1 MNLSTKVHTCMK
13 WLPLAAM
20 AIGMTGCVAQRY
32 VDKLETLHRQSLE
45 KNIDLHAELDE
56 KNTEIDVLRST
67 LKSHD
72 PELLAKLQKALSSH
86 DQLTR
91 ALDDA
96 ENRLRTIGSGPLL
109 EPEIDTALVQLAQS
123 SDLITYESDRG
134 MVKFQSDLT
143 FALGSA
149 DVNPKATDSLKKLA
163 GILNSPSGKKY
174 TARVVGHTDNVPI
187 GKPATRAK
195 HPTNEHLAVH
205 RAIAVKNELK
215 QAGVDPSRVG
225 VAGYGDYRPIAPNG
239 SKGNEANRRVEVFLI
254 RPQEAAVA
262 EPTAIV
268 KPTAA
273 AKAPTKPAAVPENIE
288 LPPAQQKP
296 IDQPTGAFK

>member
-13 WLPLAAM
+13 WLPLAVA
-20 AIGMTGCVAQRY
+20 AIGMTGCVSQRY
-32 VDKLETLHRQSLE
+32 VDDMETLYRRSQEQIL
-45 KNIDLHAELDE
+45 DLRAELDE

-91 ALDDA
+91 ALDNA

-109 EPEIDTALVQLAQS
+109 EPEIDTALIALAQS

-149 DVNPKATDSLKKLA
+149 DVNPKATGSLKKLA
-163 GILNSPSGKKY
+163 GILSSPTGKKY
-174 TARVVGHTDNVPI
+174 RVRVVGHTDNVPI

-205 RAIAVKNELK
+205 RAIAVKDKLK
-215 QAGVDPSRVG
+215 QAGVEPSRIG
-225 VAGYGDYRPIAPNG
+225 IAGHGEYRPIAPNG
-239 SKGNEANRRVEVFLI
+239 PKGNEVNRRVEIFLI
-254 RPQEAAVA
+254 RPQDTVA
-262 EPTAIV
+262 QP
-268 KPTAA
+268 AA
-273 AKAPTKPAAVPENIE
+273 AKAPPNPAAVPENIE
-288 LPPAQQKP
+288 IPATPKKQTS
-296 IDQPTGAFK
+296 QPAGAFK

>member
-1 MNLSTKVHTCMK
+1 MNLRTKVHTGMK
-13 WLPLAAM
+13 WLPLAVA
-20 AIGMTGCVAQRY
+20 AIGMTGCVSQRY
-32 VDKLETLHRQSLE
+32 VDDLETLYRRCQE
-45 KNIDLHAELDE
+45 QIIDLRAELDE
-56 KNTEIDVLRST
+56 KDTEIDVLRST

-96 ENRLRTIGSGPLL
+96 ENRLRSIGSGPLL
-109 EPEIDTALVQLAQS
+109 EPEIDTALIELAES
-123 SDLITYESDRG
+123 SNLITYESDRG

-163 GILNSPSGKKY
+163 NILNSPTGKKY

-215 QAGVDPSRVG
+215 QAGVTPSRVG
-225 VAGYGDYRPIAPNG
+225 IAGYGEYRPIASNG
-239 SKGNEANRRVEVFLI
+239 PKGNEANRRVEVFLI
-254 RPQEAAVA
+254 RPSTTAAEPA
-262 EPTAIV
+262 AANSPAKPTAIPESIETP
-268 KPTAA
+268 KTPKKQQASQ
-273 AKAPTKPAAVPENIE
+273 PA
-288 LPPAQQKP
+288 
-296 IDQPTGAFK
+296 GAFK